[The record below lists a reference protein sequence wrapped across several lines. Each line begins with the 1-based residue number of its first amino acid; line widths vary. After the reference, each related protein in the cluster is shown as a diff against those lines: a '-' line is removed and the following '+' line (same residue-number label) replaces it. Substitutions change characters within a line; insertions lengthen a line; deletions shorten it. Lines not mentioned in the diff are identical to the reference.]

1 MLSGPSRLLSDPEPL
16 GRSPDS
22 SSRSEAAG
30 SSPPGSLLQ
39 KVTHVPKS
47 KRVGRMS
54 HWECWETRSFS
65 NRVPAQTGVFLG
77 TGLTHQNRRQQ
88 TRPGSKRVFSVSLRP
103 DSALRGSLI
112 PSFPAF
118 PPPPADVDECQAV
131 PGLCAGGNC
140 INTVGSYECKCP
152 AGHRQSDTS
161 HKCEGESRTS
171 TFSGVFAC
179 PRTCVGPLQSKTTP
193 WCVCVCVWVL

>member
-1 MLSGPSRLLSDPEPL
+1 MEVLTFAKRAQSPPLRPRTTWQVPGLLIPL
-16 GRSPDS
+16 GGC
-22 SSRSEAAG
+22 AG

-39 KVTHVPKS
+39 KVPHVPKS
-47 KRVGRMS
+47 KRAGRMS

-65 NRVPAQTGVFLG
+65 NRAPAQTGVFLG

-118 PPPPADVDECQAV
+118 PPPPGRRGRV
-131 PGLCAGGNC
+131 PGGAGSVRRGQLHQHGG
-140 INTVGSYECKCP
+140 VL
-152 AGHRQSDTS
+152 RVQM
-161 HKCEGESRTS
+161 SR
-171 TFSGVFAC
+171 
-179 PRTCVGPLQSKTTP
+179 RTPPERHQPQV
-193 WCVCVCVWVL
+193 